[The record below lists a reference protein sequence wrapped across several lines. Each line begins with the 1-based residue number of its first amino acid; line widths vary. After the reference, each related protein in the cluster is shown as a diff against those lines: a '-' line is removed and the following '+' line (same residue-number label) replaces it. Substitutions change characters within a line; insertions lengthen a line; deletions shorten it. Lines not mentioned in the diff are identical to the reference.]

1 MHACNYT
8 YVATVC
14 AIHVVYLCYRS
25 EQQSALSSAANDNIS
40 GARPVFDSLD
50 WTEESIRMFETI
62 GQRGEQYQIC
72 SAPATRVSSY
82 NCTHVYC
89 ITSIIQVFIMI

>member
-1 MHACNYT
+1 MHLFNYT

-14 AIHVVYLCYRS
+14 AVHVVYLCYRS
-25 EQQSALSSAANDNIS
+25 DQHFALSSAFDDNIS
-40 GARPVFDSLD
+40 DARPVFDSLD